1 MHRISLLSVAVA
13 AALLAAATPARSQAT
28 GCNDCVRVRVQT
40 SRDSAGRARSE
51 RLLLRFD
58 SLRYLI
64 ENERL
69 SDTERDRLSTEMHRT
84 VMALQES
91 LDDMPVRA
99 RALAGARA
107 SGEAPS
113 DAMRMMAPEIA
124 IAVERA
130 FATRGYLGVSFDG
143 PNVDELRGN
152 ERFIRFLD
160 YPKIALVEPSS
171 PAERAGIQ
179 EGDTL
184 LALNGNDVRQK
195 EFSLSKLLVP
205 DQRVVVRVRREG
217 NEKDFRVRIGEAP
230 GYVMSRMA
238 PMVPMTPMPPFPAMA
253 STPSTPVR
261 VYPGEDMPRRAPP
274 AMPVPPMAATPPAM
288 PGSVW
293 IINDGV
299 GGAKL
304 ETINQG
310 LAKTIGVKSGVLVL
324 RVGPGTPA
332 FKSGLRDGD
341 VILRAAGSPV
351 SSVRE
356 LRQFVEREND
366 DGVKLVIQRDRKQR
380 ELTLRW

>member
-1 MHRISLLSVAVA
+1 MHRTLLLAVAVA
-13 AALLAAATPARSQAT
+13 ALVAAATPARAQAT

-69 SDTERDRLSTEMHRT
+69 SDAERDRLSSEMHRT

-91 LDDMPVRA
+91 LDEIPMRA
-99 RALAGARA
+99 RAAAGARA
-107 SGEAPS
+107 SV
-113 DAMRMMAPEIA
+113 DASSEGIRMLAPEIA
-124 IAVERA
+124 IAMERA
-130 FATRGYLGVSFDG
+130 YATRGYLGVSFDG

-217 NEKDFRVRIGEAP
+217 NERDFRVRIGEAP
-230 GYVMSRMA
+230 GYVVSRMTPMA
-238 PMVPMTPMPPFPAMA
+238 PMPPMPPMA
-253 STPSTPVR
+253 TTPVR
-261 VYPGEDMPRRAPP
+261 VYPGEEMPRRVPP
-274 AMPVPPMAATPPAM
+274 IMPVPPMASTPPAM

-310 LAKTIGVKSGVLVL
+310 LAKTIGVNSGVLVL

-332 FKSGLRDGD
+332 FRSGLRDGD
-341 VILRAAGSPV
+341 VILRAAGRPV